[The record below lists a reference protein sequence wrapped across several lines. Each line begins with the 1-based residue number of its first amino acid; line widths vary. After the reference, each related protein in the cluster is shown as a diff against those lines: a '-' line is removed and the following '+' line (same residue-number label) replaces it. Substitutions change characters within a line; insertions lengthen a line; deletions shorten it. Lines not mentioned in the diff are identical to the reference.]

1 MTHCQRQRVAFVLSV
16 FTLTGCI
23 VGSSQI
29 DGPDPGVDAGTGTM
43 NNVPDPTTTSPSPTN
58 GSGSACALQPG
69 NYHEVVTTSDSTC
82 PAIAAQDVAIG
93 ATGTIVPGEGCTASS
108 TADCKTTVA
117 CSGSSGQTTTSSTLV
132 ITTGGASAT
141 GTDTIV
147 KTSTA
152 PPNCSTSIFCPSGYC
167 LSQGYC
173 YQRLSTQTCK
183 YDVTFT
189 KT

>member
-1 MTHCQRQRVAFVLSV
+1 MHCQRQRVAFVLSV
-16 FTLTGCI
+16 FALTGCI
-23 VGSSQI
+23 VGDSI
-29 DGPDPGVDAGTGTM
+29 DRPDPGIDAGTSTM
-43 NNVPDPTTTSPSPTN
+43 QNMPGGSTTMTSPPPTN
-58 GSGSACALQPG
+58 GSASTCALQPS
-69 NYHEVVTTSDSTC
+69 NYHEVLTTSDSTC
-82 PAIAAQDVAIG
+82 PAIAAQDVTIG
-93 ATGTIVPGEGCTASS
+93 MTGTIVAGGGCTVSS

-132 ITTGGASAT
+132 ITTGGTSAT

-147 KTSTA
+147 MTTTA

-173 YQRLSTQTCK
+173 YQQLYTQTCK